1 MGNIN
6 RIVQKTGLFYLFHA
20 ASLAVSAASRTHFQL
35 QLGMKLLP
43 VCVN

>member
-6 RIVQKTGLFYLFHA
+6 MIVQKTRLFHA
-20 ASLAVSAASRTHFQL
+20 ASLKVSASSATHFQL